1 MSFIF
6 KCTGALGLL
15 CATTLGG
22 WAQNI
27 GNSPFS
33 RLGIGDLAPV
43 GNVRQAGMAY
53 TGISAPQNDF
63 INLAN
68 PALLYHSRLTVL
80 ESGLLGQYKEL
91 SSQNNTVT
99 GFNGSL
105 NYLGMALPITKQ
117 GALRVGFNPYSTVNY
132 DIATELP
139 VTNLPDVRYED
150 RRQGRGGLNQVVI
163 GYGHR
168 LGSGFSAGLE
178 ASYLFGNSQTQT
190 LLRLAPT
197 LQNPTN
203 TLYTTQRR
211 LTQSSGF
218 MFKPG
223 LAYRKELSK
232 LVFINLGATYE
243 LPAVLGAERSVEF
256 LRTTGEGS
264 LSIPLPGDTLQ
275 RQDGQL
281 RLPARY
287 GFGLSFDKPYAWTL
301 AADFRYEPWS
311 DFSELDN
318 DGGLGNAYRA
328 ALGAEWIPDITS
340 VGNYLKRVTYR
351 AGTFYEQTPLLV
363 RGNQLEDFGINL
375 GMTLPV
381 NKNLSGINLAMIFG
395 QRGQL
400 ETGLLRE
407 RYWRI
412 ALGFNVNE
420 RWFQRYRV
428 D

>member
-1 MSFIF
+1 MSFVF
-6 KCTGALGLL
+6 KCIGAFGLL
-15 CATTLGG
+15 CATTLSG

-33 RLGIGDLAPV
+33 RLGVGDLTPV

-53 TGISAPQNDF
+53 AGISAPQNDF

-91 SSQNNTVT
+91 RSQNTRST

-105 NYLGMALPITKQ
+105 NYLGMAMPITKR
-117 GALRVGFNPYSTVNY
+117 GALRVGFNPYSTVSY
-132 DIATELP
+132 DIATALP
-139 VTNLPDVRYED
+139 VTNLPNVRYED
-150 RRQGRGGLNQVVI
+150 RRQGRGGLNQVTV

-168 LGSGFSAGLE
+168 LGAGFSAGLE
-178 ASYLFGNSQTQT
+178 ASYLFGNSQTES
-190 LLRLAPT
+190 LVRLVPT
-197 LQNPTN
+197 LQNPGL
-203 TLYTTQRR
+203 LYTSQRP
-211 LTQSSGF
+211 LTRANGF
-218 MFKPG
+218 MVKPG
-223 LAYRKELSK
+223 VAYRKAVSGLTFFN
-232 LVFINLGATYE
+232 VGATYE
-243 LPAVLGAERSVEF
+243 LPAVLNAERSVES
-256 LRTTGEGS
+256 LLTSGEGS
-264 LSIPLPGDTLQ
+264 LSFPFPGDTLQ
-275 RQDGQL
+275 RQEGQL

-287 GFGLSFDKPYAWTL
+287 GLGLSFDKPYAWVL
-301 AADFRYEPWS
+301 AADFRYEPWGQ
-311 DFSELDN
+311 FLDLGN
-318 DGGLGNAYRA
+318 DGGLGNAYRM

-363 RGNQLEDFGINL
+363 QGNQVEDFGINF

-381 NKNLSGINLAMIFG
+381 NKNLSGINLAIILG

-400 ETGLLRE
+400 NTDPLSE
-407 RYWRI
+407 RYLRI